1 MSKLAEKPSPG
12 VESVA
17 IVVQVPA
24 PAGERWNATLT
35 TPASGSVAVAVRPTV
50 PRRFA
55 PGSVSV
61 VVGPLESS
69 TIVYE
74 PLFETTPAG
83 LEAVT
88 VRPVLGAVVVPLN
101 V

>member
-1 MSKLAEKPSPG
+1 M
-12 VESVA
+12 A

-55 PGSVSV
+55 RGSVSV

-69 TIVYE
+69 MIVYE
-74 PLFETTPAG
+74 PFFETTPAG

-88 VRPVLGAVVVPLN
+88 VGPVLGAVVVPLN

>member
-1 MSKLAEKPSPG
+1 M
-12 VESVA
+12 
-17 IVVQVPA
+17 
-24 PAGERWNATLT
+24 
-35 TPASGSVAVAVRPTV
+35 

-55 PGSVSV
+55 PGSVRV
-61 VVGPLESS
+61 VVGPLVSA

-74 PLFETTPAG
+74 PVFETTPAG
-83 LEAVT
+83 LDAVT